1 MIYVGSCSWA
11 EKSLVASGRFYPA
24 GVKTASERLRY
35 YASVFPT
42 VEVDSSY
49 YALPSRRNAEAWTA
63 RTPEGFCFHVKAYG
77 AMTGHPVE
85 RRALPADLRSKIG
98 GETGSRKVRVRDI
111 GLVREMA
118 ARFDAAIEP
127 LHEAGKLG
135 FVLFQFP
142 ATLRA
147 GTKTMEFLSR
157 ALSLSRYP
165 KAVEFRH
172 GSWYAPGLRE
182 DMLSLLRELGAVLVC
197 ADEPD
202 FGNRSTVPFVFVPTA
217 RDAYFRLHGRNKE
230 TWFAKGI
237 DAARRFDYSYSEE
250 ELEEMTPTFLE
261 ADAAVDRV
269 FVLFNNHKDGQG
281 MSNAR
286 QLMGILAEQGARLAP

>member
-11 EKSLVASGRFYPA
+11 EKSLVAGGRFYPS
-24 GVKTASERLRY
+24 GIETAAERLHY

-49 YALPSRRNAEAWTA
+49 YALPSRRNAEAWA
-63 RTPEGFCFHVKAYG
+63 RRTPDGFLFHVKAYG

-85 RRALPADLRSKIG
+85 RRALPADLRDRVA
-98 GETGSRKVRVRDI
+98 GEAGTGKVRLRDL
-111 GLVREMA
+111 GLVRELA
-118 ARFDAAIEP
+118 ARFDSSMEP

-135 FVLFQFP
+135 CVLFQFP
-142 ATLRA
+142 PTLKGGSR
-147 GTKTMEFLSR
+147 TLDFLSR
-157 ALSLSRYP
+157 ALSLSRFP

-172 GSWYAPGLRE
+172 GSWYAPGIRE
-182 DMLSLLRELGAVLVC
+182 DVLALLSELEAVLVC

-202 FGNRSTVPFVFVPTA
+202 FGDHSTVPFQFIPTG

-237 DAARRFDYSYSEE
+237 DAARRFDYSYSVE
-250 ELEEMTPTFLE
+250 ELEGMVPSFLE
-261 ADAAVDRV
+261 ADASLNRV

-281 MSNAR
+281 MANAR
-286 QLMGILAEQGARLAP
+286 QLIGMLSERGARLAQ